1 MAPDPRRSHRHTL
14 IGDLGLFSVS
24 LLLALLIWVTAQDER
39 YLTKS
44 IRLGV
49 RPIPPAANIDYQ
61 IGIKPNLIV
70 SVPST
75 QIDEVNDLDF
85 EVVVDLSTLD
95 RDAGL
100 EARREITFPLS
111 LRQVEATPRLTIPDR
126 DVLREEISPPQL
138 KVTAQLIAAPF
149 AITPNVR
156 GEPGEGHHIEG
167 LPEVT
172 PYRIWLTGS
181 RDALDAA
188 AASGQS
194 LSTEP
199 IDVAGLMV
207 GPASYSPALVVP
219 EGLTIAG
226 YRQTETSQLQ
236 RAPDGEAPETLV
248 VLTVAE
254 DTVTRSIED
263 TGGTLPII
271 RADLRVTR
279 QRPER
284 FTVSVEGP
292 ASLVARLQ
300 PEDIIVRSD
309 ALVDID
315 QPREE
320 YQVQVRALLRTSLAE
335 EIIQRVRI
343 LSVDPREA
351 TVTVERVEVAPPA
364 APIPAPDAPQT
375 P

>member
-1 MAPDPRRSHRHTL
+1 
-14 IGDLGLFSVS
+14 
-24 LLLALLIWVTAQDER
+24 
-39 YLTKS
+39 
-44 IRLGV
+44 
-49 RPIPPAANIDYQ
+49 
-61 IGIKPNLIV
+61 
-70 SVPST
+70 
-75 QIDEVNDLDF
+75 
-85 EVVVDLSTLD
+85 VVVDLSTLD